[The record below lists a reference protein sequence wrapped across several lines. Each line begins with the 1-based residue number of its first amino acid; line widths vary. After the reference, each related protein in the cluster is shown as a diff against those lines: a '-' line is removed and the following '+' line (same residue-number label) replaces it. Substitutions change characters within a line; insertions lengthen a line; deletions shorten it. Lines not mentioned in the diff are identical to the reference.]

1 MNYIA
6 FTVAGLLAVVALVVA
21 ASWVWARHFCTPRRR
36 PYEETPDDYNL
47 PSESVQ
53 FPSHGATLRGWFIQ
67 AKAGSASRP
76 AVVLSHGWSQNAAK
90 MLPMASRLHEAG
102 FGVLLYD
109 ARGHGKSD
117 SDGPM
122 TIYKFAQDLM
132 AAAAYVEKR
141 PDVDEMRL
149 GVVGHSLGGS
159 GAILAA
165 SKEPRIRALVTVS
178 AFADPE
184 EVTRRVMRHLHIPRW
199 PFPWL
204 VCRIIERWV
213 GTTITDISPYNRI
226 AHIRAPLFLIHGDAD
241 QFVPPYNMEA
251 LYARAPQQHTRSWLV
266 PGGEHSDIVN
276 HPDLIA
282 RVIAFLEKSLASEPA
297 EMSDGD
303 SSFSYISAGTT

>member
-1 MNYIA
+1 MEYIG
-6 FTVAGLLAVVALVVA
+6 FTVAGVVAVVALVVA
-21 ASWVWARHFCTPRRR
+21 ASWVWARHFCKPRRR
-36 PYEETPDDYNL
+36 PYEETPDDYSL
-47 PSESVQ
+47 LSEAVQ
-53 FPSHGATLRGWFIQ
+53 FNSHGVTLRGWFIQ
-67 AKAGSASRP
+67 PKARPASRP
-76 AVVLSHGWSQNAAK
+76 TVILSHGWSQNAAK
-90 MLPMASRLHEAG
+90 MLPMARRLHEAG

-109 ARGHGKSD
+109 ARGHGKSG

-122 TIYKFAQDLM
+122 TIYKFAQDLI
-132 AAAAYVEKR
+132 AAAAHVEKR
-141 PDVDEMRL
+141 PDMDAMRL

-204 VCRIIERWV
+204 VCRIIERWL
-213 GTTITDISPYNRI
+213 GTTIADISPHNRI
-226 AHIRAPLFLIHGDAD
+226 ADIRVPLFLIHGDSD

-251 LYARAPQQHTRSWLV
+251 LYAAAAKQYTQSWLV

-276 HPDLIA
+276 HPDVVA
-282 RVIAFLEKSLASEPA
+282 RVIDFLEKSLASEPVDI
-297 EMSDGD
+297 SDAD
-303 SSFSYISAGTT
+303 ASLSYISAGIT